1 MRAVVTGANGFIG
14 KVLSNALVLKQYT
27 ISEINRIN
35 ESGVFSNCNLYLK
48 QDIKNIAAGIHEFK
62 PNVIFHLAAKTSI
75 EASWKSP
82 FELMSENITLG
93 ENLLEA
99 IHSSDTNPLL
109 VLVSSSAVYDES
121 PSVIA
126 ETYRL
131 APSSPYAVSKLASE
145 SLALRYAN
153 SLIVR
158 PFFTV
163 GANRKG
169 DIVDEWLSAIE
180 KIKISNSPGIL
191 NVGDLSLERD
201 YLDVDECSRI
211 LIEIAEKG
219 SAGEIYNVCSGIS
232 TSLESVCTSLIDATK
247 CSTLIAIKSNAV
259 QNTSSKKRVVGD
271 TSKLSKLGIIP
282 KFNLRESLK
291 SIVEQR
297 GI

>member
-14 KVLSNALVLKQYT
+14 KALSNALVSKQHT
-27 ISEINRIN
+27 VSEINRMN
-35 ESGVFSNCNLYLK
+35 ESGIFSNCNLYSK
-48 QDIKNIAAGIHEFK
+48 QDIKKIAAGIHEFK
-62 PNVIFHLAAKTSI
+62 PDVIFHLAAKTSI

-109 VLVSSSAVYDES
+109 VLASSSAVYDDS

-126 ETYRL
+126 ETFRL

-145 SLALRYAN
+145 TLALRYAN
-153 SLIVR
+153 SIIVR
-158 PFFTV
+158 PFFTI
-163 GANRKG
+163 GAGRKG
-169 DIVDEWLSAIE
+169 DIVDDWIRAIE
-180 KIKISNSPGIL
+180 KIKNSNSPGIL

-219 SAGEIYNVCSGIS
+219 STREIYNVCSGTS
-232 TSLESVCTSLIDATK
+232 TSLENVCTSLMDITNG
-247 CSTLIAIKSNAV
+247 STFIEIRSNAV

-271 TSKLSKLGIIP
+271 TSKLSKLGITP
-282 KFNLRESLK
+282 KFNLVASLK
-291 SIVEQR
+291 NIVEKK